1 VKVLLTIVQDTD
13 APKLQK
19 ALIEGGFS
27 STKLASTGGFL
38 RAGNTTFIIGVD
50 DHKVAEVKEIVG
62 KTCQERIQMMNAGP
76 TISNLED
83 AYLSQ
88 PLEVKVGGA
97 IIFVVNVEEFSKL

>member
-1 VKVLLTIVQDTD
+1 
-13 APKLQK
+13 
-19 ALIEGGFS
+19 
-27 STKLASTGGFL
+27 
-38 RAGNTTFIIGVD
+38 
-50 DHKVAEVKEIVG
+50 
-62 KTCQERIQMMNAGP
+62 MNAGP